1 MHRNR
6 TSPLSVTH
14 RKENEMKKI
23 FLIFLCAVLLFSSLC
38 ACSPKEPPT
47 QTDLSAAET
56 TAEEEQTT
64 AQSIDRSVVLG
75 YYAASSLNPFK
86 TKSRANISIDALLFD
101 SLFTVDEKYDAIA
114 SIASSIEIEEKKVT
128 VSLKSGLTFSDG
140 SELGASDVAYSF
152 TLAKSSPFFSY
163 RLSNVASC
171 TDSADKVIFTLFVE
185 DAFVASCLDFPVV
198 KRGTGGQSVPVGSGR
213 YVLKKSKGEYS
224 LTASQNGSSEEIME
238 QKSIKLLDLAG
249 TENELHL
256 LRTGELTSAF
266 DLENSSKSSKTD
278 AGVSKFPL
286 NNLVFLSFNKDS
298 EYFSDSRL
306 RKVVSLV
313 VDKAEVASTIY
324 DSAAKPAVTVF
335 NPDWS
340 VCSALENTGEKTDFD
355 SAAKI
360 LDDCGFVY
368 AYSSNKYRSKDFEFF
383 KVKMLVNKEDARRVK
398 AARLIKSKLEKC
410 GINVVLS
417 SLSFDEYE
425 QALQSGDFDLYIGEV
440 KLSANMDLSP
450 FFSSAGKA
458 NFGIDCSSSLAD
470 AYFDFKKGK
479 IDLSTFVNVFDEE
492 LSFLPLCYREGTM
505 YYSRA
510 LKFEGSPCENDIY
523 SNIYSWSF

>member
-1 MHRNR
+1 
-6 TSPLSVTH
+6 
-14 RKENEMKKI
+14 MKRI
-23 FLIFLCAVLLFSSLC
+23 FLIFLCFVLLLSSLC
-38 ACSPKEPPT
+38 ACSPKEPSP
-47 QTDLSAAET
+47 QTTVPEET

-64 AQSIDRSVVLG
+64 AQNVERNVVLG

-86 TKSRANISIDALLFD
+86 TKSRANISLDALLFD
-101 SLFTVDEKYDAIA
+101 SLFTVDEKYDAIG

-198 KRGTGGQSVPVGSGR
+198 KRGTGGQNVPVGSGR
-213 YVLKKSKGEYS
+213 YVLKKSKGEYFLS
-224 LTASQNGSSEEIME
+224 ASQSGSSEEIME
-238 QKSIKLLDLAG
+238 QKTIKLLDLAG
-249 TENELHL
+249 TKNELHL

-266 DLENSSKSSKTD
+266 DLENSSKTSKTD

-313 VDKAEVASTIY
+313 VDKEEVSSTIY
-324 DSAAKPAVTVF
+324 DSAAKPATAVF

-340 VCSALENTGEKTDFD
+340 VCSALESTVQKTDFD
-355 SAAKI
+355 EASKI

-368 AYSSNKYRSKDFEFF
+368 AYSNNKYRSKDFEFF
-383 KVKMLVNKEDARRVK
+383 KVTMLVNKEDSRRVK
-398 AARLIKSKLEKC
+398 AAKLIRSKLEKC

-425 QALQSGDFDLYIGEV
+425 KALSGGDFDLYLGEI

-458 NFGIDCSSSLAD
+458 NFGIDTSSSLAD

-479 IDLSTFVNVFDEE
+479 IDLSTFVRVFDEE